1 MSRSKKQQNIEEIY
15 TQVIPVVFCGDIE
28 QVQQLMK
35 LCGIPRA
42 LTYNKLGSLQGWGLD
57 WKKADVIIRTIM
69 KPSDIGLPAKLWNW
83 SVNDAMKSVTAQQ
96 EAAKTFI
103 VRAIYQHTS
112 DSSERTRLLNLLKSN
127 LTADP
132 WLHRIYRKF
141 YQRGHTFVRNQIVYQ
156 SGGFNCKRLTR
167 NTVQLEIQGLYK
179 GKRINLK
186 LKSRHIIS
194 GQIRL
199 IQNEQGNLEV
209 HCIRKRTLI
218 DPVDK
223 PINVIGIDKGYT
235 EAFYT
240 SDGTEIASGLG
251 KLLTAKTNRITRTNR
266 NRYRLRCHAVN
277 NPEKAATIL
286 KHNLGYKVKSRKLQR
301 EKATIQNFIR
311 KDLRRVITS
320 PTRIFAE
327 DLTQPIKGKQQAKSI
342 NRKLNQWMKGELQV
356 SLEKISKETG
366 STLSVVNPAYTSQM
380 CSFSGTLLGSRNGDR
395 FTRFTGDVEQADKNA
410 AMNILHRGSDNE
422 ITRWMKYAEVRR
434 ILLLRTIR
442 YLASMRKSVTDAL
455 NFGWLIPKE

>member
-1 MSRSKKQQNIEEIY
+1 MS
-15 TQVIPVVFCGDIE
+15 
-28 QVQQLMK
+28 
-35 LCGIPRA
+35 
-42 LTYNKLGSLQGWGLD
+42 
-57 WKKADVIIRTIM
+57 
-69 KPSDIGLPAKLWNW
+69 
-83 SVNDAMKSVTAQQ
+83 
-96 EAAKTFI
+96 
-103 VRAIYQHTS
+103 
-112 DSSERTRLLNLLKSN
+112 
-127 LTADP
+127 
-132 WLHRIYRKF
+132 
-141 YQRGHTFVRNQIVYQ
+141 
-156 SGGFNCKRLTR
+156 
-167 NTVQLEIQGLYK
+167 
-179 GKRINLK
+179 
-186 LKSRHIIS
+186 
-194 GQIRL
+194 QIRL

-455 NFGWLIPKE
+455 NFGWLIPLVVQKNLKSVARHRISS